1 MDAVR
6 MGQARDRR
14 SDMESE
20 ISDSVDLTEI
30 MVSQGFELA
39 DFLDF
44 RQDKKD

>member
-1 MDAVR
+1 

-30 MVSQGFELA
+30 IVSQGFELA

-44 RQDKKD
+44 WQDKKD